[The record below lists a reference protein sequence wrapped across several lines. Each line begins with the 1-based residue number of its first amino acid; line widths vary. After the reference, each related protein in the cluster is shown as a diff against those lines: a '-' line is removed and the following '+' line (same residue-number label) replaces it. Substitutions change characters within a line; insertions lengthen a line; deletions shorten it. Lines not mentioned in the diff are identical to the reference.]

1 MRNLLWSG
9 VLMVLLSGCGWD
21 GTATRN
27 NDITPLTAIT
37 ITADYSTI
45 ALNTSVKLKA
55 TGNYSGLF
63 TRDISDKVTWTS
75 DTPTVAAFATTANPN
90 RVTGKGAGSAV
101 LTATLGSVSAT
112 YAMKVSTATPTA
124 VTVTPAAPTLAKGLT
139 TQFAATGTFSD
150 GSTQVLTFDAA
161 WASSDATVASVSD
174 AADDTKGLAT
184 ALAAG
189 TTTISA
195 TFGGISGTAI
205 LTATAPTLQSIAVS
219 PAKPSVLSLTK
230 TAFTATGTY
239 SDGTTGDIT
248 SQVTWASSNT
258 NAAPAPA
265 AGTTVTSAPGTTTI
279 SATLGSVGGSTTL
292 KVTGGTLTSFSI
304 SPNSRTLVKGT
315 MGRISATGVFS
326 DGTSRDITG
335 ALAWTVDFPNR
346 ATLTEPSGNVMWVSA
361 LASGA
366 VTITADSASLRKTAT
381 VTVTAPSLNHLEI
394 SPTSLSLTKGS
405 TGRFALTAIFND
417 GTSQV
422 VTDSSSA
429 GSPTTWSSNTTSVA
443 TVGTTGLAS
452 GQVTAVAAGTTATI
466 TAAYGGTTI
475 TATVTVTAK
484 TPKRLDIS
492 PSGTTNA
499 VAVGSA
505 TPFTATVT
513 YSDNTTADVTK
524 DTVWTISDA
533 NVAVLADSQQLPGQV
548 MGVDSG
554 TATLTA
560 TFGGITAPTVTVKV
574 P

>member
-1 MRNLLWSG
+1 MRNLFWPG

-21 GTATRN
+21 GSATRE

-45 ALNTSVKLKA
+45 ALNTSTKLKA

-90 RVTGKGAGSAV
+90 RVTGKLAGSAV
-101 LTATLGSVSAT
+101 LTATLGGVSAT
-112 YAMKVSTATPTA
+112 YAMKVSSATPTA
-124 VTVTPAAPTLAKGLT
+124 VTVAPAAPTLAKGLT

-150 GSTQVLTFDAA
+150 GSSQVLTFDAA

-195 TFGGISGTAI
+195 TFGGISGTAL
-205 LTATAPTLQSIAVS
+205 LTATAPVLQSIAVS

-248 SQVTWASSNT
+248 SQVTWGSSNT

-279 SATLGSVGGSTTL
+279 SATLGSVSGAATL

-304 SPNSRTLVKGT
+304 SPNSQTLVKGT

-326 DGTSRDITG
+326 DSTTRDITG
-335 ALAWTVDFPNR
+335 ALTWTVDNTSR
-346 ATLTEPSGNVMWVSA
+346 ATLTTPSGNVMWASA

-381 VTVTAPSLNHLEI
+381 VTVTAPSLNHLAI
-394 SPTSLSLTKGS
+394 SPASLSLTKGS

-429 GSPTTWSSNTTSVA
+429 GSPTTWSSNATSVA

-466 TAAYGGTTI
+466 TATYGGTSI

-484 TPKRLDIS
+484 TPKSLDIS
-492 PSGTTNA
+492 PSSTTNV

-533 NVAVLADSQQLPGQV
+533 NVAIQADSQQLPGQI

>member
-9 VLMVLLSGCGWD
+9 FLMVLLSGCGWD
-21 GTATRN
+21 GAATRE

-45 ALNTSVKLKA
+45 ALNTSTKLKA

-75 DTPTVAAFATTANPN
+75 DTPTVAAFATTANPS
-90 RVTGKGAGSAV
+90 RVTGKGAGGAV
-101 LTATLGSVSAT
+101 LTATMGGVSAT
-112 YAMKVSTATPTA
+112 YTMNVSAATATA
-124 VTVTPAAPTLAKGLT
+124 ITVTPAAPTLAKGLT
-139 TQFAATGTFSD
+139 TQFAAAGTFSD
-150 GSTQVLTFDAA
+150 GSRQDLTFDAA

-195 TFGGISGTAI
+195 TFGGISGTAL
-205 LTATAPTLQSIAVS
+205 LTATAPVLQSIAVS
-219 PAKPSVLSLTK
+219 PGTPSVLSLTK
-230 TAFTATGTY
+230 TTFTATGTY

-248 SQVTWASSNT
+248 GQVAWGSSNT
-258 NAAPAPA
+258 NTAPAPT

-279 SATLGSVGGSTTL
+279 SAALGSVRGTTTL
-292 KVTGGTLTSFSI
+292 TVTGGTLTSFSI
-304 SPNSRTLVKGT
+304 SPNSQTLVKGT

-326 DGTSRDITG
+326 NGTTRDITG
-335 ALAWTVDFPNR
+335 ALTWTVDFTSR
-346 ATLTEPSGNVMWVSA
+346 ATLTAPSGNVMWASA

-366 VTITADSASLRKTAT
+366 VTITADSASLRRTAT
-381 VTVTAPSLNHLEI
+381 VTVTAPSLNHLAI
-394 SPTSLSLTKGS
+394 APASLGLTKGS

-417 GTSQV
+417 GTSQD
-422 VTDSSSA
+422 VTDSA
-429 GSPTTWSSNTTSVA
+429 AWSSNATSVA
-443 TVGTTGLAS
+443 TVGTAGLAS
-452 GQVTAVAAGTTATI
+452 GQVTAVAAGTATVTAT
-466 TAAYGGTTI
+466 YGGTTI
-475 TATVTVTAK
+475 TATVTATAK
-484 TPKRLDIS
+484 TPKSLAITPGS
-492 PSGTTNA
+492 TTTTLAIGT
-499 VAVGSA
+499 A
-505 TPFTATVT
+505 TSFTATVT

-524 DTVWTISDA
+524 DTVWTTSDA
-533 NVAVLADSQQLPGQV
+533 NVAIPADSQQLPGQI